1 MAKKSFVDWLYTTAP
16 GRMTL
21 KVLLY
26 TGALKLGE
34 MVARS
39 QLSLSLIH
47 ISEPTR
53 RS

>member
-34 MVARS
+34 MGSRAPS
-39 QLSLSLIH
+39 CLSRLSAGI
-47 ISEPTR
+47 
-53 RS
+53 